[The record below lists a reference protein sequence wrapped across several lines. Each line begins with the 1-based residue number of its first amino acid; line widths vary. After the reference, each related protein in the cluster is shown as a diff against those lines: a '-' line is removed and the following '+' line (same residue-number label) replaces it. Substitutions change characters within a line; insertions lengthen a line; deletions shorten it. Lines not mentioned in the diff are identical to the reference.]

1 MNVAINASPNLLP
14 KTRKL
19 VELFKTWG
27 SAFPKHHKHT
37 FYTTPQGRVEL
48 SSLIL
53 GLPNCHV
60 SVVLPGTVRSFP
72 MDQNEPFHVIAKHEH
87 ECEWFYLSEGTLPL
101 EPDWID
107 QLKTAY
113 DAGGKPILGK
123 AAYTP
128 RRFRDPA
135 GIDRVTDGD
144 PYILEAAVYPPSYLE
159 HTKRIPLNLR
169 THHEVLAGPER
180 YQHAT
185 LTDLIGNASFAETV
199 PANGAVVLTRLIGTA
214 QVEALLNA
222 APLAPG
228 LNMKPVWVP
237 PGKMQVVETPAPK
250 FSNPEEEIVAS
261 FKVETPKPQAPYQ
274 ETTNAQG
281 RKVIKL
287 GAKPDQG
294 MTPLEAATCLP
305 PCLDSDAP
313 TLPPD
318 EVVWIN
324 PPEPACCAPTVDDPR
339 TFPPTSVQEWNEA
352 IERGKQEEVH
362 PDYLTAPYET
372 TSTPEPRPLIE
383 EVSLKIPMASA
394 KKKIKVPKRNSR
406 AKFRHLVKPK
416 A

>member
-1 MNVAINASPNLLP
+1 MNIAIHASPNLLP

-19 VELFKTWG
+19 VELFKSWG

-37 FYTTPQGRVEL
+37 FYTTPQGRIEL

-107 QLKTAY
+107 HLKTAY
-113 DAGGKPILGK
+113 DAGGKSILGK

-135 GIDRVTDGD
+135 GIDRVADGD
-144 PYILEAAVYPPSYLE
+144 PYILESAVYPPSYLE
-159 HTKRIPLNLR
+159 QTKRIPLNLR

-185 LTDLIGNASFAETV
+185 LTDLIGNANFADAA

-214 QVEALLNA
+214 FVENLLHA

-228 LNMKPVWVP
+228 LSEQPIQIP
-237 PGKMQVVETPAPK
+237 PGKMQVIEIPAPV
-250 FSNPEEEIVAS
+250 EEVVTS
-261 FKVETPKPQAPYQ
+261 FKVETPKPQTPYQ
-274 ETTNAQG
+274 ETTNEQG
-281 RKVIKL
+281 KKVIKL
-287 GAKPDQG
+287 GVKPVAEVLG
-294 MTPLEAATCLP
+294 I
-305 PCLDSDAP
+305 AP
-313 TLPPD
+313 MDTQMAIPSD
-318 EVVWIN
+318 EVVWVN
-324 PPEPACCAPTVDDPR
+324 PPE
-339 TFPPTSVQEWNEA
+339 S
-352 IERGKQEEVH
+352 K
-362 PDYLTAPYET
+362 
-372 TSTPEPRPLIE
+372 PLIE

-394 KKKIKVPKRNSR
+394 KKKIKVPKRNTR

>member
-19 VELFKTWG
+19 VELFKVWG

-107 QLKTAY
+107 YLKTAY

-185 LTDLIGNASFAETV
+185 LTDLIGNASFAETA
-199 PANGAVVLTRLIGTA
+199 PANKAVVLTRLIGTA
-214 QVEALLNA
+214 QVEALLNGTPRVGASPTQSWGEA
-222 APLAPG
+222 AARIWAEADKAGVDLYAP
-228 LNMKPVWVP
+228 
-237 PGKMQVVETPAPK
+237 T
-250 FSNPEEEIVAS
+250 EEVVAS

-281 RKVIKL
+281 RKVIRL
-287 GAKPDQG
+287 GVKPDQG
-294 MTPLEAATCLP
+294 MTPLEAATCIP
-305 PCLDSDAP
+305 PSLDSDAP

-324 PPEPACCAPTVDDPR
+324 PPEPMENFRCNPT
-339 TFPPTSVQEWNEA
+339 PP
-352 IERGKQEEVH
+352 I
-362 PDYLTAPYET
+362 PDK
-372 TSTPEPRPLIE
+372 PLVE